1 MVLCSCLHVADIII
15 KMFSACNPPWCYDLR
30 VEQCCIIM
38 DTKVGFLV
46 KSGVA
51 VRNYLVWN
59 VLKIAVFANIYV
71 DYLRGIVSFHSVYS
85 RRPLGCDMGKCM
97 FSKRYIHPIPITL
110 QYPSRGRDDIHI
122 RHVWQRLFK
131 VKGTLGIKR
140 NTRVLVFY
148 RSLAVTLVLFEPQ
161 NKRSK
166 LACLTHSELG
176 QGGVVCKYFW
186 RNSLWGVVL

>member
-46 KSGVA
+46 ESGVA
-51 VRNYLVWN
+51 VGDYLVWN
-59 VLKIAVFANIYV
+59 VLKIAVFTNIYV
-71 DYLRGIVSFHSVYS
+71 DYLRGIVPFHSVYS
-85 RRPLGCDMGKCM
+85 CRPLGCDMGICM

-110 QYPSRGRDDIHI
+110 QYPSRGRHDRHI

-148 RSLAVTLVLFEPQ
+148 RSLAVTFVLLKPQ
-161 NKRSK
+161 KKRSK

-176 QGGVVCKYFW
+176 QWRVVCKYFW